1 MTPFLLSAVYLHRFL
16 FSTFYLQSACNV
28 HTLTLSMASC
38 RLTNGLLM
46 CEEWGNC
53 MEQMQLALQTL
64 LKVIQM
70 DLFGLFL
77 ISPSWLT
84 QNRPAFSSAGRPAI
98 DKWPLCAHACPA
110 LRA

>member
-1 MTPFLLSAVYLHRFL
+1 MTPFLLSAVCLPRFL
-16 FSTFYLQSACNV
+16 FSTFYLQGACNAR
-28 HTLTLSMASC
+28 TRSLALSMASC

-53 MEQMQLALQTL
+53 MEQMQLAPRTL

-77 ISPSWLT
+77 ISPS
-84 QNRPAFSSAGRPAI
+84 
-98 DKWPLCAHACPA
+98 
-110 LRA
+110 